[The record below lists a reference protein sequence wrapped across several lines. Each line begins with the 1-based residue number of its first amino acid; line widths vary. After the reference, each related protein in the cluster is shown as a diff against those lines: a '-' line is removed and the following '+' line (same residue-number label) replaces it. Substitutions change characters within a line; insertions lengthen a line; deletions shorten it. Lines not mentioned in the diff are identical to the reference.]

1 MYYRL
6 SQTFIEGKL
15 CQRFAVLE
23 PPKTDPIPSAS
34 HPNERILIFMIA
46 EKDASKSDE
55 RHVKDRC
62 NTNLLT
68 QKKTGG
74 KHIMGNRGMTNWKLG
89 TFFVVVLMLISG
101 LFSNTPMAAA
111 GNGDG
116 RITVRLDARDDPT
129 SNVVADKHP

>member
-1 MYYRL
+1 M
-6 SQTFIEGKL
+6 IE
-15 CQRFAVLE
+15 
-23 PPKTDPIPSAS
+23 
-34 HPNERILIFMIA
+34 

-89 TFFVVVLMLISG
+89 AFFIISLMLIAAV
-101 LFSNTPMAAA
+101 FSNTAMAAD
-111 GNGDG
+111 GDG
-116 RITVRLDARDDPT
+116 TVTVGLG
-129 SNVVADKHP
+129 